1 MSKSEKKPKR
11 EVRKRADEKELER
24 RRDLENCLRTIRLV
38 VEQLSRV
45 PVLLNGDVFRY
56 YINMLWIMRDDL
68 TVLHSDLVIP
78 DGVRSIESYIEVMHQ
93 RKEGEDAH
101 GFSN

>member
-11 EVRKRADEKELER
+11 EVRKRADEKELDR
-24 RRDLENCLRTIRLV
+24 RRDLESCLRTIRLV

-68 TVLHSDLVIP
+68 TILHSDLVIP
-78 DGVRSIESYIEVMHQ
+78 DGVRSIENYIEVMHQ
-93 RKEGEDAH
+93 RGNL
-101 GFSN
+101 GN

>member
-11 EVRKRADEKELER
+11 EVRKRVELER

-68 TVLHSDLVIP
+68 TILHSDLVIP

-101 GFSN
+101 EFSN